1 MTKTRRP
8 VLALLAACTGLT
20 LGLSPAAGAD
30 WPACAAADLTAAQAL
45 SRDIPPYPEAARE
58 IGTEGYV
65 DVSFIVLRDGSVGWA
80 RVLGANPTGLFED
93 AALNGVRAWRFEP
106 AKRQGEP
113 VECRYSTRVKFKLV
127 TDPPAA
133 PAG

>member
-1 MTKTRRP
+1 MTKLRP
-8 VLALLAACTGLT
+8 TLLLLAAALSGLAT
-20 LGLSPAAGAD
+20 PAARAD
-30 WPACAAADLTAAQAL
+30 WPACAAADLTAAQAI

-93 AALNGVRAWRFEP
+93 AALNGVRAWKFEP

-113 VECRYSTRVKFKLV
+113 VECRFSTRVKFKLV

-133 PAG
+133 RAG

>member
-1 MTKTRRP
+1 MTKHRP
-8 VLALLAACTGLT
+8 TPLLLLAAALA
-20 LGLSPAAGAD
+20 LPAAPAARAD
-30 WPACAAADLTAAQAL
+30 WPACAAADLIAAQAI

-80 RVLGANPTGLFED
+80 RVLGASPTGLFED
-93 AALNGVRAWRFEP
+93 AALHGVRAWKFEP

-127 TDPPAA
+127 TDAPAA
-133 PAG
+133 SAG